1 MDACVLELAVTR
13 AEVGVRGQAAL
24 AALAPLLSDS
34 ARVVP
39 SAYSTDESE
48 RYLPGAR
55 YPAVCTAK
63 IQEDREGFTLHLP
76 LLLSRTGGNVYVR
89 DLHALD
95 TVAVALYPSRPIFLL
110 KPATDALGSPP
121 EFHRLSRDSLAR
133 AWNVPLSVFDRTAAP
148 ASP

>member
-1 MDACVLELAVTR
+1 
-13 AEVGVRGQAAL
+13 
-24 AALAPLLSDS
+24 
-34 ARVVP
+34 VP
-39 SAYSTDESE
+39 SPYSTDESE

-55 YPAVCTAK
+55 YPAVCAAK
-63 IQEDREGFTLHLP
+63 IQEDRAGFTLHLP
-76 LLLSRTGGNVYVR
+76 LLLSRAGGNVYAR

-95 TVAVALYPSRPIFLL
+95 TAAVALYPSRPIFLL

-133 AWNVPLSVFDRTAAP
+133 AWNVPLSVFDRQAAP